1 MPYVVVFY
9 DVSDNKRRDILAK
22 TLQSL
27 GLVRVQRS
35 VFMGRGGY
43 TKAKEAIRAAS
54 RIVDARTDSVVA
66 LVVPE
71 DYARRMLVYGGI
83 MGDPKQKQAV
93 KVV

>member
-9 DVSDNKRRDILAK
+9 DVSENWRRDLLAK

-43 TKAKEAIRAAS
+43 GKAREAIRAAS
-54 RIVDARTDSVVA
+54 RIVDPRTDSVVA

-71 DYARRMLVYGGI
+71 DYARRMLVYGGL
-83 MGDPKQKQAV
+83 MGEPRTAEKV